1 MSRGKW
7 IAVAI
12 AALIVALIV
21 WRVLNRAPASDLD
34 QSNAPVPVTVV
45 PVATENVPVYLTSQG
60 TVQALNT
67 VTVLPQVG
75 GKLLKLDFTEGQPV
89 KKGQV
94 LAKIDPGTYQAQY
107 DQAVA
112 KKEQD
117 EAQLATAMANL
128 ARSDSPQ
135 YKQYVAQINRITQ
148 ANNVKQLKAAVA
160 ADDAAIRD
168 AQVQLGY
175 TKVLSPIDGLAGI
188 RQVDP
193 GNVLTT
199 SSSIVV
205 ITQTRP
211 INVLFTLAGKYL
223 DEVRMAQ
230 VKAPLN
236 VAILDAN
243 GNVVENDGVLKV
255 IDNQIDPSTGSFK
268 LKAEFPNP
276 DNRLFPGQYVS
287 TRLQV
292 SVDSNALVVP
302 AAAVQRGPN
311 GDFVWLITG
320 KRPAGAS
327 DQNNDTAGASNGR
340 GSRHERAQ
348 GARSGQDA
356 NAGKLRYVTMQPVVQ
371 GGEAGDSGVIISS
384 SLKAGDLVVTA
395 GQFRLKQGSAVLP
408 LKPGEVPAPPTS
420 AQIKAAAQQAGRSGP
435 RGG

>member
-243 GNVVENDGVLKV
+243 GNVVEND
-255 IDNQIDPSTGSFK
+255 
-268 LKAEFPNP
+268 
-276 DNRLFPGQYVS
+276 
-287 TRLQV
+287 
-292 SVDSNALVVP
+292 
-302 AAAVQRGPN
+302 
-311 GDFVWLITG
+311 
-320 KRPAGAS
+320 
-327 DQNNDTAGASNGR
+327 
-340 GSRHERAQ
+340 
-348 GARSGQDA
+348 
-356 NAGKLRYVTMQPVVQ
+356 
-371 GGEAGDSGVIISS
+371 
-384 SLKAGDLVVTA
+384 
-395 GQFRLKQGSAVLP
+395 
-408 LKPGEVPAPPTS
+408 
-420 AQIKAAAQQAGRSGP
+420 
-435 RGG
+435 